1 MSLIDE
7 INAGT
12 PRQTVITFPDGDHE
26 DIVSG
31 FKSGSIELEEIL
43 CDGESLLFGG
53 CASNMFGCCLI
64 SDDILGKKIK
74 VYQKIGEYTQDIFT
88 GYIDSLTE
96 TNERTYHKL
105 IAYDAIKR
113 HGADNVAE
121 WYNSLWESKSEYTLK
136 EFRDSFFAH
145 IGVEQVDV
153 ELVNDNMAIT
163 KTISGESIPAINIMK
178 AICEINGVF
187 GNVNRQGI
195 FDYVNLGESSK
206 GYIYRSGDSA
216 FESYN
221 CNPIT
226 RVRVIE
232 DEDDVG
238 AVVGQDGN
246 TYTVCG
252 NILTLGTGTEERASI
267 ADKLLTKIY
276 EMTYRPADIV
286 GVISDPT
293 IQLGDKLTVDVNGE
307 EVTTYVLK
315 NRMYG
320 VQMFSQRIESEGV
333 ELYSETD
340 IDVNTE
346 IQRIKSKQ
354 LKITKTVEEFKT
366 EVVDGVRDAKS
377 TAKQTADKM
386 EWIVKEVEGEG
397 ESSLEI
403 TDEAIEA
410 TTKKLLITTPDGKT
424 VLIEGGK
431 MLIDEI
437 FAQAITATGSISGAK
452 LIGATGEFEGDIA
465 TYGTITLY
473 TGTIMYDEEHPD
485 GYFVKD
491 AGKIV
496 LDATSAQAGPAGAPP
511 VKMLLVID
519 SHLDTDLS
527 TIIGLT
533 RKNLVRLEAQDSD
546 GTGGTVIQFGL
557 GGTTGTVKTLLTVKP
572 QFTYKDSPGDA
583 YVAEIIP
590 SPHIERLM
598 VDALAVVNAYLEN
611 TVMTGKTTLEGA
623 TSSGNISINADKL
636 PDWKHYEVKTS
647 LRHIQIAVN
656 GSGYFGVYDRTNGKW
671 IYYSDLSGNHK
682 FLSPVTITS
691 PSWNPLIVER
701 TDSDGN
707 VAIRFVNTEGTLG
720 YITMIDKDKGARYIP
735 GSNTNKSY
743 KIIDSSDL
751 GYKSSGNKTVS
762 VSADT
767 ATNLASIT
775 LTPGLWLV
783 TGGARYT
790 PTSSGTIISK
800 SELSVNTTSA
810 TITTIPTQYIKSVGT
825 SSSEVAGLNLTTVV
839 RVEEETTVYLV
850 GRVKISGSS
859 SATTALS
866 KIFAFR
872 QPEL

>member
-88 GYIDSLTE
+88 GYVDSFTE

-136 EFRDSFFAH
+136 EFRDSLFEYLD
-145 IGVEQVDV
+145 ILQVDV
-153 ELVNDNMAIT
+153 ELVNDNMIIT
-163 KTISGESIPAINIMK
+163 KTISGESIAAINIIK

-187 GNVNRQGI
+187 GNINRQGV
-195 FDYVNLGESSK
+195 FDYVSLGGISK
-206 GYIYRSGDSA
+206 EYAYRSGDST
-216 FESYN
+216 FESYY

-226 RVRVIE
+226 RVRVVE

-238 AVVGQDGN
+238 AVVGDDGN

-252 NILTLGTGTEERASI
+252 NILTLGSGAEERTGIASN
-267 ADKLLTKIY
+267 LLTKIY
-276 EMTYRPADIV
+276 GITYRPADMV

-307 EVTTYVLK
+307 EVSTYVLK

-377 TAKQTADKM
+377 IAKQTADKM

-397 ESSLEI
+397 ESSFEI
-403 TDEAIEA
+403 TDEAIKA
-410 TTKKLLITTPDGKT
+410 TTEKLLITTPDGKT

-465 TYGTITLY
+465 SYGTLTLY
-473 TGTIMYDEEHPD
+473 TGYTAVYPDHEE
-485 GYFVKD
+485 YVKD
-491 AGKIV
+491 AGKITIKV
-496 LDATSAQAGPAGAPP
+496 SGDKNVQGIAPER
-511 VKMLLVID
+511 VYINID
-519 SHLDTDLS
+519 SHSDNNHTA
-527 TIIGLT
+527 IIRLT
-533 RKNLVRLEAQDSD
+533 KKNAIILNEENENGEN
-546 GTGGTVIQFGL
+546 GTYIQFGNIAV
-557 GGTTGTVKTLLTVKP
+557 GNNSILTVKP
-572 QFTYKDSPGDA
+572 NFEYKEGKELTTREV
-583 YVAEIIP
+583 YNT
-590 SPHIERLM
+590 PHIHRIM
-598 VDALAVVNAYLEN
+598 FDKMAVKNAYMEDVLI
-611 TVMTGKTTLEGA
+611 TGNSEIRSPMKII
-623 TSSGNISINADKL
+623 SS
-636 PDWKHYEVKTS
+636 
-647 LRHIQIAVN
+647 
-656 GSGYFGVYDRTNGKW
+656 
-671 IYYSDLSGNHK
+671 
-682 FLSPVTITS
+682 
-691 PSWNPLIVER
+691 SWNPLILER
-701 TDSDGN
+701 TGSDAN
-707 VAIRFVNTEGTLG
+707 VVIKFINSEGTLG
-720 YITMIDKDKGARYIP
+720 YLAAIDKDAGFRYIK
-735 GSNTNKSY
+735 GSDTSKNY

-751 GYKSSGNKTVS
+751 GYKASGNKTVS
-762 VSADT
+762 INKST
-767 ATNLASIT
+767 ITTLSQIT

-790 PTSSGTIISK
+790 PASDSVISK
-800 SELSVNTTSA
+800 AELSISATDAQLNTT
-810 TITTIPTQYIKSVGT
+810 PTQYVKSVGT
-825 SSSEVAGLNLTTVV
+825 GSSEVAALNLTTVI
-839 RVEEETTVYLV
+839 RVEEDTTIHLV
-850 GRVKISGSS
+850 GRVALT
-859 SATTALS
+859 SASQTSAITSLS

>member
-105 IAYDAIKR
+105 IAYDAIKH

-276 EMTYRPADIV
+276 GMTYRPADMV

-307 EVTTYVLK
+307 EVSTYVLK

-377 TAKQTADKM
+377 IAKQTADKM

-397 ESSLEI
+397 ESSFEI

-410 TTKKLLITTPDGKT
+410 TTNKLLITTPDGKT

-546 GTGGTVIQFGL
+546 GTGGAVIQFGNIDRTASRL
-557 GGTTGTVKTLLTVKP
+557 CVSPTFDYKTDNEMTT
-572 QFTYKDSPGDA
+572 
-583 YVAEIIP
+583 AENVTT
-590 SPHIERLM
+590 PHIDRM
-598 VDALAVVNAYLEN
+598 MIDVISAVTAYIENIITVNPL
-611 TVMTGKTTLEGA
+611 K
-623 TSSGNISINADKL
+623 
-636 PDWKHYEVKTS
+636 VKTS
-647 LRHIQIAVN
+647 SWCPLELKRT
-656 GSGYFGVYDRTNGKW
+656 GSV
-671 IYYSDLSGNHK
+671 H
-682 FLSPVTITS
+682 
-691 PSWNPLIVER
+691 
-701 TDSDGN
+701 N
-707 VAIRFVNTEGTLG
+707 VAIKFENDEGILG
-720 YITMIDKDKGARYIP
+720 YLSMADKDGGLRRLD
-735 GSNTNKSY
+735 GSNTDNVY

-762 VSADT
+762 VNGGTST
-767 ATNLASIT
+767 TLASIK

-790 PTSSGTIISK
+790 PASGSVISK
-800 SELSVNTTSA
+800 AELSVSTTAA
-810 TITTIPTQYIKSVGT
+810 TITTIPTQYVKNIGSGT
-825 SSSEVAGLNLTTVV
+825 TEVAAQNLTTVV

-850 GRVKISGSS
+850 GRVTLTGSS